1 MEIFDS
7 GKSNDSAPETA
18 IVSAREVSVQGARC
32 YDYMKRQCTFT
43 LLHDHTRPQVCCS
56 GCASENFLDQAATR
70 ECREAN
76 RGAPLPA
83 GTRESGGVAIKQPA
97 TGRLQI
103 VDKP

>member
-7 GKSNDSAPETA
+7 GKINDSAPETA

-43 LLHDHTRPQVCCS
+43 LLHDNTRPQVCCS
-56 GCASENFLDQAATR
+56 GCTSENFLDQAATR
-70 ECREAN
+70 ACREAN

-83 GTRESGGVAIKQPA
+83 GTRESGGVPITQPA
-97 TGRLQI
+97 IDRLQI
-103 VDKP
+103 VGKL